1 MPDAPRTRDSVVDI
15 ALIYPELLGTYGDRG
30 NALVL
35 ARRLERRGIAARVLE
50 IGIGDPVPRGAA
62 IYLLG
67 GGEDAPQFTALDAL
81 RASGA
86 LAAAVADGA
95 VLLAVCAGYQLV
107 GTTLTGSDELPIDG
121 LGLLDAA
128 TTRAPE
134 RLVGEVA
141 IHDDVLGTG
150 WLVGFEN
157 HRGVTTPGPDATPLG
172 PRTPARGIATDGA
185 VHGHVVGTYLHGPVL
200 ARNPRL
206 ADRLLEWAVGPLVP
220 FDDPQAELLHAERCA
235 AVLRGRPRTR
245 ETRRRQPALVRN
257 GNHTHPGKL
266 ER

>member
-1 MPDAPRTRDSVVDI
+1 LHVVTDSEIAI
-15 ALIYPELLGTYGDRG
+15 ALVYPELLGTYGDGG

-35 ARRLERRGIAARVLE
+35 ARRLHRRGIAARIIEV
-50 IGIGDPVPRGAA
+50 GIDDAVPRSAA

-86 LAAAVADGA
+86 LNEAVNDGA

-107 GTTLTGSDELPIDG
+107 GTTLGGPDGKTISG
-121 LGLLDAA
+121 LGLLDAT
-128 TTRAPE
+128 TTRAAQ

-141 IHDDVLGTG
+141 VHDEVLGTG

-157 HRGVTTPGPDATPLG
+157 HQGVTAPGPGATPLG
-172 PRTPARGIATDGA
+172 PRTPAHGLASDGA
-185 VHGHVVGTYLHGPVL
+185 VHGRVVGTYLHGPVL

-206 ADRLLEWAVGPLVP
+206 ADHLLEWAAGPLAP
-220 FDDPQAELLHAERCA
+220 LADPQADLLHEERYA
-235 AVLRGRPRTR
+235 AVMRGRARDGGGVRTWPRR
-245 ETRRRQPALVRN
+245 LRSRRP
-257 GNHTHPGKL
+257 
-266 ER
+266 

>member
-1 MPDAPRTRDSVVDI
+1 MTDSGVDI
-15 ALIYPELLGTYGDRG
+15 ALIYPELLGTYGDGG

-35 ARRLERRGIAARVLE
+35 ARRLEYRGVESRVLE
-50 IGIGDPVPRGAA
+50 IGIDDPVPNSAA

-86 LAAAVADGA
+86 LNAAVDAGA

-107 GTTLTGSDELPIDG
+107 GTTLSGREGTTIDG

-141 IHDDVLGTG
+141 VKDERLDTG

-157 HRGVTTPGPDATPLG
+157 HRGVTTPGPGALPLG
-172 PRTPARGIATDGA
+172 LRTPDRGCATDGA
-185 VHGHVVGTYLHGPVL
+185 VNGHVVGTYLHGPVL

-206 ADRLLEWAVGPLVP
+206 ADRLLEWVVGTLDP
-220 FDDPQAELLHAERCA
+220 FDDPQADLLHEERYAEVIGSRA
-235 AVLRGRPRTR
+235 RGGGAGMSRRMREWRRP
-245 ETRRRQPALVRN
+245 
-257 GNHTHPGKL
+257 
-266 ER
+266 

>member
-1 MPDAPRTRDSVVDI
+1 VADSAVDI
-15 ALIYPELLGTYGDRG
+15 ALIYPELLGTYGDGG

-35 ARRLERRGIAARVLE
+35 ARRLERRGIANRVLE
-50 IGIGDPVPRGAA
+50 IGIADPVPSSAA

-81 RASGA
+81 RQSRA
-86 LAAAVADGA
+86 LNAAVEAGA

-107 GTTLTGSDELPIDG
+107 GTTLSGPEGTTIDG

-128 TTRAPE
+128 TTRAPS

-141 IHDDVLGTG
+141 VKDGQFDTG

-157 HRGVTTPGPDATPLG
+157 HRGVTTPGPGARPLG
-172 PRTPARGIATDGA
+172 ARTPERGCATDGA
-185 VHGHVVGTYLHGPVL
+185 VHDHVVGTYLHGPVL

-206 ADRLLEWAVGPLVP
+206 ADRLLEWVVGPLDP
-220 FDDPQAELLHAERCA
+220 FDDPQADLLHEERCA
-235 AVLRGRPRTR
+235 EVIGSHARGRRAGMS
-245 ETRRRQPALVRN
+245 RRMRRWRQP
-257 GNHTHPGKL
+257 
-266 ER
+266 

>member
-1 MPDAPRTRDSVVDI
+1 MADSVVDI
-15 ALIYPELLGTYGDRG
+15 ALIFPELLGTYGDGG

-35 ARRLERRGIAARVLE
+35 ARRLERRGIANRVLE
-50 IGIGDPVPRGAA
+50 IGIDDPVPRGAA

-86 LAAAVADGA
+86 LTAAVDAGA
-95 VLLAVCAGYQLV
+95 AVLAVCAGYQLV
-107 GTTLTGSDELPIDG
+107 GTTLSGPDGASVDG

-128 TTRAPE
+128 TTRAAS

-141 IHDDVLGTG
+141 VHDDELGTG

-157 HRGVTTPGPDATPLG
+157 HRGVTTPGPGAAPLG
-172 PRTPARGIATDGA
+172 ARSPDRGFATDGA

-200 ARNPRL
+200 ARNPRF
-206 ADRLLEWAVGPLVP
+206 ADRLLEWAVGPLAP
-220 FDDPQAELLHAERCA
+220 FDDPQADLLHEERCA
-235 AVLRGRPRTR
+235 EVIGARSRFGGDAERRSP
-245 ETRRRQPALVRN
+245 RRRPWRR
-257 GNHTHPGKL
+257 P
-266 ER
+266 